1 LELEIIG
8 ADPTVFL
15 GLYTDASG
23 RRAVQMEMT
32 VPFDTLIILFFV
44 FMVIS
49 AIFSM
54 FGQGGG
60 AFYVP
65 MLLALS
71 VPMYVAATTSQ
82 VLIMVVSFSSILVFA
97 KAGIVDWKLVLLIE
111 PPTIIGA
118 FLGGYFSLYFP
129 TGFSKLCF
137 AGVLLIGSY
146 YMYKPPKDTATAPAS
161 ANHWWQWQSD
171 KVALPYTLNVMVLIP
186 IMTLAGFVAGM
197 LGVGGGL
204 LKVPAAVVFGG
215 VPMNIAVGSSSLMIG
230 VTALTGFVG
239 HLLRGHFDPLLTVVL
254 SAGVLVGS
262 QIGPRIAIKT
272 DQRQLKKYFA
282 MLLVAIAIW
291 LIYGVLRADSL

>member
-1 LELEIIG
+1 
-8 ADPTVFL
+8 
-15 GLYTDASG
+15 
-23 RRAVQMEMT
+23 MEMT

-44 FMVIS
+44 FLVIS

-71 VPMYVAATTSQ
+71 VPMYTAATTSQ
-82 VLIMVVSFSSILVFA
+82 VLIMVVSVSSILVFA
-97 KAGIVDWKLVLLIE
+97 KARIVDWRLVLLIE
-111 PPTIIGA
+111 PPTIVGA
-118 FLGGYFSLYFP
+118 FLGGYFSPYFP

-146 YMYKPPKDTATAPAS
+146 YMYKPPKEAAAVHSGAT
-161 ANHWWQWQSD
+161 HWWLWQSS
-171 KVALPYTLNVMVLIP
+171 KVAVPYTLNVLVLIP
-186 IMTLAGFVAGM
+186 IMILAGFIAGM

-204 LKVPAAVVFGG
+204 IKVPAAVVLGG
-215 VPMNIAVGSSSLMIG
+215 VPMSIAVGSSSLMIG
-230 VTALTGFVG
+230 ATALTGFVG

-254 SAGVLVGS
+254 AAGVLVGS

-272 DQRQLKKYFA
+272 DQRRLKKYFA
-282 MLLVAIAIW
+282 MLLVVIAVW
-291 LIYGVLRADSL
+291 LIYGVFRTGSL